1 MRSIEFLYYYYYYY
15 YFVIISFVRVLVVFV
30 AHAHIVDC
38 VICCILRRIGVP
50 VFVLMTSRG
59 FNAAVARNRK
69 QYLQLLRETAEVAVS
84 EGTTFS
90 GLKGII
96 KTSSRIRLH
105 EATLQLPENWVRDST
120 TRLQTSLEGV
130 VSRDKLLTNDLFLCA
145 LIHPS
150 YVSSRSVRASVAMPI
165 ELTLTGSS
173 TLRLLKEVAAVHGM
187 AGLLAT
193 EEIARIPSG
202 LHVEN
207 LLLYDKSMFE
217 ACEQLPPEEVR
228 MAAATA
234 LCGAVVLSEG
244 ISSATAL
251 LDRLREGKTE

>member
-1 MRSIEFLYYYYYYY
+1 
-15 YFVIISFVRVLVVFV
+15 
-30 AHAHIVDC
+30 
-38 VICCILRRIGVP
+38 
-50 VFVLMTSRG
+50 MTSRG
-59 FNAAVARNRK
+59 FNAAAARNRK

-84 EGTTFS
+84 EGTTFF
-90 GLKGII
+90 GVNGVL

-105 EATLQLPENWVRDST
+105 EAALKLPENWVRNST

-130 VSRDKLLTNDLFLCA
+130 VPREKLLTNDLFLCA

-193 EEIARIPSG
+193 EEIAGIPSG
-202 LHVEN
+202 LHVED
-207 LLLYDKSMFE
+207 LLLYEKSMFE
-217 ACEQLPPEEVR
+217 PCGQIPPEEVR

-244 ISSATAL
+244 ICSATAL
-251 LDRLREGKTE
+251 LDRLREGKKE